1 MMSEGEHSQPVCT
14 TIIGALFADD
24 VILSVA
30 NAYQRATTWHEKHP
44 KL

>member
-1 MMSEGEHSQPVCT
+1 MSDGANSQPQCT

-30 NAYQRATTWHEKHP
+30 NAYQRATNWHEQHP

>member
-1 MMSEGEHSQPVCT
+1 MSEGENSQPQCT
-14 TIIGALFADD
+14 TIIGGLFSDD

-30 NAYQRATTWHEKHP
+30 NAYQVATNWHEKHP